1 MKKSNQRK
9 REEKNYEQQRGVED
23 GQRKTGANEKEEKDV
38 VMRPQGLLPN
48 LEECSTRSRQWVGAA
63 FTLTQAVQP
72 EKPRPLIPTLPGSGH
87 REQTKSPGR
96 SEMQRTPEGTRGS
109 QWGVL

>member
-1 MKKSNQRK
+1 MKKSNQRKRK

-23 GQRKTGANEKEEKDV
+23 GQRKTGADEKEEKEV

-72 EKPRPLIPTLPGSGH
+72 EKPLSAHPDAPRF
-87 REQTKSPGR
+87 R
-96 SEMQRTPEGTRGS
+96 SQRTS
-109 QWGVL
+109 QEP